1 MELEL
6 TGPEPPELAG
16 GHTEFGVCHFLSLSG
31 MHPELPHNRKTALWD
46 GRGLPRQVD
55 VRSLR
60 APLCMP
66 GINACHRGQW
76 SN

>member
-31 MHPELPHNRKTALWD
+31 MHPELPHNRKTALWGWAGNAAP
-46 GRGLPRQVD
+46 GRGTLTARAFVRAEDKCLPWRRVE
-55 VRSLR
+55 
-60 APLCMP
+60 
-66 GINACHRGQW
+66 
-76 SN
+76 